1 MTYEK
6 QFTKPYP
13 NGYEDSPS
21 KNTPVTA
28 EILNMQDRTLLALE
42 EFAANNE
49 GGQGEPGEDGVSVS
63 SIEQTTTSTESGGT
77 NVVTCILSN
86 GTVSK
91 FNIKNGV
98 DGKDGEDGTDG
109 KSAYQTALDNG
120 FEGTEAEWVASLD
133 GSTMQYLSYADYQAG
148 NYDASKQY
156 IIKDYPDEGTSAS
169 DISFDDTTAQTGS
182 DNAQG
187 AIEKAVSIA
196 KGRNQAHVFST
207 TTAMQE
213 CLSNADNAGKYNVGD
228 NLYIVEVDV
237 PDWWVAEVLT
247 EADTETGYFYKIA
260 PLETQKVDLTEIESE
275 IATAQSTANTAK
287 TNAATAQSTAN
298 AATQKTLYCITPSAI
313 NTLAKI
319 ADYPSGKNVASIK
332 IVSTVSYFDNG
343 TNNHWNR
350 PDIIIITRQDA
361 IYCITTS
368 ADACNR
374 AMHIVYT

>member
-1 MTYEK
+1 MAYEK
-6 QFTKPYP
+6 QFTNPYP
-13 NGYEDSPS
+13 NGFEDSPS
-21 KNTPVTA
+21 TNTPVTA
-28 EILNMQDRTLLALE
+28 EVLNMYGRTLLALE

-77 NVVTCILSN
+77 NVVTCILSD

-169 DISFDDTTAQTGS
+169 NISFDDTTAQTGS

-213 CLSNADNAGKYNVGD
+213 WLSNADNAGKYNVGD

-260 PLETQKVDLTEIESE
+260 PLETQKVDLTEIENE
-275 IATAQSTANTAK
+275 IASINSNLGDFFKILSTSASISVAANTHGRIGISPPE
-287 TNAATAQSTAN
+287 TPDGYRFLIGFSTSSSGSGD
-298 AATQKTLYCITPSAI
+298 TSAI
-313 NTLAKI
+313 I
-319 ADYPSGKNVASIK
+319 
-332 IVSTVSYFDNG
+332 
-343 TNNHWNR
+343 
-350 PDIIIITRQDA
+350 
-361 IYCITTS
+361 TS
-368 ADACNR
+368 AVTKTTLN
-374 AMHIVYT
+374 IVGINVFNMSSAQTITGYMVWLFVKDI